1 MTIVKATCSRCL
13 EEFECPLN
21 LDLEEE
27 YFPSQEMR
35 GYHSLSGDGDA
46 ESFIIDDSHV
56 LDLGEAVRQLTL
68 LALPMKPIC
77 RQNCAGLCPNCG
89 QNLNSGR
96 CLCAPESGK

>member
-13 EEFECPLN
+13 DEFECPLN

-27 YFPSQEMR
+27 YFSGQEMR

-46 ESFIIDDSHV
+46 ESFVIDDSHV

-89 QNLNSGR
+89 QNLNYGR
-96 CLCAPESGK
+96 CRCAPEGGE